1 MTIKYEEE
9 IAHVKKE
16 NLANR
21 SGKKKKKEQENSTDP
36 DTIFRG
42 NESSLLRAKENHKQ
56 HAKFVYQFP
65 SFLTHDDTLKKKCAS
80 HDKKKRFVLQD
91 NLVLRL
97 STRDI

>member
-42 NESSLLRAKENHKQ
+42 NESSLLRAKENQ
-56 HAKFVYQFP
+56 QATCQICLPISKFF
-65 SFLTHDDTLKKKCAS
+65 
-80 HDKKKRFVLQD
+80 
-91 NLVLRL
+91 N
-97 STRDI
+97 TR